1 MGITND
7 DGFCVFK
14 INKNILI
21 NDNCYK
27 NGKLTFY
34 VDTAFSDVENLNTHA
49 IFTYNNIGLHL
60 IDDHCVIF
68 KKDDIYK
75 THFVNVLASKVT
87 ECFAKI
93 SDGCYEFILN
103 IQNIYYKITILN

>member
-68 KKDDIYK
+68 KKDDINNP
-75 THFVNVLASKVT
+75 TVLK
-87 ECFAKI
+87 FK
-93 SDGCYEFILN
+93 
-103 IQNIYYKITILN
+103 